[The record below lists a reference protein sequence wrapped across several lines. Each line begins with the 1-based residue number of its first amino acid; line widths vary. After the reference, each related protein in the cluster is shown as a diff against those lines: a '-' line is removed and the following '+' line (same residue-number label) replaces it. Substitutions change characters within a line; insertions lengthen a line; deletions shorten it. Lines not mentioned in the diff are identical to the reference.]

1 MYSIPELSSLLPR
14 GDLLHITRVVAV
26 SVVVI
31 IIFFSIYKFMKGLLL
46 KKAKTKKHKSNV
58 ILFLNI
64 VKYLFVFI
72 FIIVFLFSYFGS
84 WTELGLVMGLLTVA
98 LGFALQRPVT
108 NVIAWVVLVVRRPFV
123 IGDRVGINGLKGD
136 VQDISISYIT
146 LEEVGGT
153 IDGDEKSG
161 RIAVVPNSIIF
172 DKEIVN
178 YTAQHDFILDEVK
191 VNITYESNLKKA
203 EDIVAKSVEKV
214 MEPFLDKF
222 PKKISREPYTR
233 LKFMDSA
240 MEVSVRYYVLAHNR
254 NMVKTDITREI
265 FNQITKTK
273 DVEIAYPHTEV
284 ILRK

>member
-214 MEPFLDKF
+214 MEPFLDNF

-265 FNQITKTK
+265 FNQIIKTK